1 MKYLKT
7 FEKHITLEL
16 DDSNQVFL
24 MNRYITEYDR
34 SDINEKKIFINRI
47 KNLFKNGFDPNVNF
61 VDSNVPFVFILETTE
76 HFYDELL
83 EVFVKYGLSGEIA
96 KELILSDIMSNLDDS
111 NVKFLKKL
119 KVILN
124 TDINFLEKQSF
135 PDKSYIKY
143 NKLNFFEILDK
154 KVEGNEISRK
164 YADRLFDI
172 IKNKKPEQYQQY
184 LIQKNAN
191 KYNL

>member
-7 FEKHITLEL
+7 FEKHITIEL
-16 DDSNQVFL
+16 NDNDQVYL
-24 MNRYITEYDR
+24 MSEYIREYDR
-34 SDINEKKIFINRI
+34 SDINEKMIFINRI

-61 VDSNVPFVFILETTE
+61 VDSNEPFVFILEITE

-184 LIQKNAN
+184 LIQKDAN